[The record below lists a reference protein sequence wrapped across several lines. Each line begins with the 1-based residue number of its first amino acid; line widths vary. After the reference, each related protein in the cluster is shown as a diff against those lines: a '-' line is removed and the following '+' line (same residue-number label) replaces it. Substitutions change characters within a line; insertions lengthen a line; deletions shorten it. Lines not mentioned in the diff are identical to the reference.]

1 MAGELKL
8 DETIA
13 RSSPGGVVDH
23 STFEALEEALDKAD
37 APITEGGR
45 FLTLVER
52 VNALVARAQGPGEA
66 VAWRPFKDAPCDAGP
81 LLFRVT
87 YPDGFCFYSAVEWR
101 DGHFASSYQTNFV
114 PGSPSVEHERTVEW
128 VKIAATPTR
137 EG

>member
-1 MAGELKL
+1 MRENTPAKDDNWRVLPWAE
-8 DETIA
+8 
-13 RSSPGGVVDH
+13 V
-23 STFEALEEALDKAD
+23 KAD
-37 APITEGGR
+37 FPDRAARAYREADAI
-45 FLTLVER
+45 L
-52 VNALVARAQGPGEA
+52 ARAQGPGEA
-66 VAWRPFKDAPCDAGP
+66 VAWRPFKDAPYDAGP

-128 VKIAATPTR
+128 VKISATPPR